1 MTNKD
6 IIELLIIGVSSF
18 GTLVLAFLAIFGQ
31 TVKKWF
37 YKSNLSFEIENKEP
51 FVIECNTKEIL
62 SDETSKS
69 ITINLR
75 IKNIGNI
82 SAINAQLYTEKIFRV
97 RMENQTYY
105 LDREIIP
112 ANYLWKNESELKSLT
127 PLMSHYVEIAKIQQQ
142 VENTKDEQ
150 TKKEIKNYRDILFLS
165 IADPKISG
173 EFIKLGKGTYL
184 IPIKAYADS
193 MAKEQEIY
201 VEIFW
206 NANDLNH
213 KSNSNFYV
221 KQVNKSELSN
231 EVTMQL

>member
-1 MTNKD
+1 
-6 IIELLIIGVSSF
+6 
-18 GTLVLAFLAIFGQ
+18 
-31 TVKKWF
+31 
-37 YKSNLSFEIENKEP
+37 
-51 FVIECNTKEIL
+51 
-62 SDETSKS
+62 
-69 ITINLR
+69 
-75 IKNIGNI
+75 IGNI
-82 SAINAQLYTEKIFRV
+82 SAINAQLYTEKICRV
-97 RMENQTYY
+97 RMENHTYY

-142 VENTKDEQ
+142 VEYTKDEQ
-150 TKKEIKNYRDILFLS
+150 TNKEIKNSRDVLFLS
-165 IADPKISG
+165 IADPTISG

-221 KQVNKSELSN
+221 K
-231 EVTMQL
+231 

>member
-1 MTNKD
+1 MTVKD
-6 IIELLIIGVSSF
+6 LIELIIIGVSSI

-37 YKSNLSFEIENKEP
+37 YKPNLNFVIENKEP
-51 FVIECNTKEIL
+51 YVMECNTKEIL
-62 SDETSKS
+62 SNETSKS
-69 ITINLR
+69 IAINLK

-97 RMENQTYY
+97 RKENQTYY

-127 PLMSHYVEIAKIQQQ
+127 PLMSHYVEIANIQQQ
-142 VENTKDEQ
+142 VEYTEDEK
-150 TKKEIKNYRDILFLS
+150 TKKEIQKSQDLLYLS
-165 IADPKISG
+165 IDDPTISG

-184 IPIKAYADS
+184 IPIKAHSDS
-193 MAKEQEIY
+193 FGKEQEIY

-206 NANDLNH
+206 NSNDL
-213 KSNSNFYV
+213 KYRSDSNFYV
-221 KQVNKSELSN
+221 KQVKKSELPN
-231 EVTMQL
+231 EVIKQL